1 MDQSGGPTLQL
12 LILLF
17 LTNMLIILL
26 INLLVSLI
34 YKMSD
39 KGGKH

>member
-1 MDQSGGPTLQL
+1 MDQSGGPALQL

-17 LTNMLIILL
+17 LTNLLIILL
-26 INLLVSLI
+26 INPLVSLI